1 MKNYREYRFA
11 VIRGKT
17 SFYVRSVGHFR
28 LTPES
33 PEEVKVADFGEI
45 FWCIGGKGYF
55 HRDGEI
61 STLLPNSVW
70 YYPPGSLH
78 KYYPGKPFFHYR
90 WLTLE
95 GPGTG
100 GLFEGLRIQPGV
112 NETGECPQELFSRI
126 ELNIESP
133 RNDKRM
139 EVLAAAFEILT
150 RVALPPAAGKSAGTT
165 AEKAK
170 RIIDANFTDR
180 ELNIDRIAELLGVH
194 RVSLSRAFSRFYG
207 YSASEYLAS
216 CRIRNALALLKEDR
230 LPAEEIANQCGF
242 SSPGYFSRV
251 ISKTTGF
258 PPGKLRRR
266 NPGAF

>member
-17 SFYVRSVGHFR
+17 SFYVRSIGHFR

-33 PEEVKVADFGEI
+33 PEEIKVADFGEI

-55 HRDGEI
+55 HRNGEVFP
-61 STLLPNSVW
+61 LLPNSVW

-78 KYYPGKPFFHYR
+78 QYYPGKPFFHYR
-90 WLTLE
+90 WLTIE
-95 GPGTG
+95 GPGAG
-100 GLFEGLRIQPGV
+100 GLFDGLRIQPGI
-112 NETGECPQELFSRI
+112 NEAGECPQELFSRI

-133 RNDKRM
+133 QNEKRM

-150 RVALPPAAGKSAGTT
+150 RAALPAAPENSAGTT

-170 RIIDANFTDR
+170 RIIDGNFADR
-180 ELNIDRIAELLGVH
+180 ELNVDRIAELLGIH
-194 RVSLSRAFSRFYG
+194 RVSLSRAFSRVHG
-207 YSASEYLAS
+207 ISASEYLAS
-216 CRIRNALALLKEDR
+216 CRIQKALALLKETT
-230 LPAEEIANQCGF
+230 LSAEEIADRCGF
-242 SSPGYFSRV
+242 STPAYFSRV

-258 PPGKLRRR
+258 PPGKLRTG
-266 NPGAF
+266 NPG